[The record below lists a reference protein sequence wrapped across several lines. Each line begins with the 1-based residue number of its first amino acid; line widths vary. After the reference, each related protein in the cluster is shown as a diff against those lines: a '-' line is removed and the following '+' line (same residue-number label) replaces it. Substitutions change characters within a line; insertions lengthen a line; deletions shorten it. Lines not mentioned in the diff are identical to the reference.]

1 MIRIDNL
8 YKGTKPTENNEIFST
23 LFHNETLKIESIRS
37 NLKRPGE
44 LYDQDQ
50 DEWVLLLKGEAKI
63 EIVDEIREMGPGDYL
78 FLPKNTLHR
87 VISTSE
93 NALWLC
99 IFSS

>member
-1 MIRIDNL
+1 MIHIDNL
-8 YKGTKPTENNEIFST
+8 YKGTKPTENYEIFST

-37 NLKRPGE
+37 NMKRPGE

-50 DEWVLLLKGEAKI
+50 DEWVLLLEGEAQL
-63 EIVDEIREMGPGDYL
+63 EIADEIRNISPGDYL
-78 FLPKNTLHR
+78 FLPKHTLHR